1 MPRRQ
6 RCVVEGLP
14 HHATQR
20 GVDRCSVF
28 QFDLDRRTYLR
39 LLGDNLAAA
48 QVRLLGWC
56 LMTNHVHLV
65 VLPQL
70 ANSLA
75 LLLRRVHGRYAQYF
89 HARAGRTG
97 HLWQNRYFACPLA
110 PAQAARALAYVD
122 ANPVRARMVESAVQ
136 YPWSSAAA
144 HITGEDQAGLL
155 DLAWWRTAGLRDD
168 WQQRLR
174 TTERDVELEQSTYA
188 GRPFGDP
195 QSVTTIGERLGRRW
209 TRGRPPKQRADRIA
223 QPGITQPGLLPFD

>member
-14 HHATQR
+14 HHVTQR
-20 GVDRCSVF
+20 GVDRCPVF

-39 LLGDNLAAA
+39 LLGENLADAHTS
-48 QVRLLGWC
+48 LLGWC

-89 HARAGRTG
+89 NARAGRTG

-110 PAQAARALAYVD
+110 PARAARALAYVD
-122 ANPVRARMVESAVQ
+122 ANPVRACMVDSAAQ

-144 HITGEDQAGLL
+144 HIAGDDRTGLL
-155 DLAWWRTAGLRDD
+155 DLDWWRSAGLADD
-168 WQQRLR
+168 WSECLR
-174 TTERDVELEQSTYA
+174 TAERDIELEQSTYA
-188 GRPFGDP
+188 NRPFGDP
-195 QSVTTIGERLGRRW
+195 EFVTSIGERLGRYW
-209 TRGRPPKQRADRIA
+209 IRGRPTRKEGRGSKATINQAS
-223 QPGITQPGLLPFD
+223 LLPSD